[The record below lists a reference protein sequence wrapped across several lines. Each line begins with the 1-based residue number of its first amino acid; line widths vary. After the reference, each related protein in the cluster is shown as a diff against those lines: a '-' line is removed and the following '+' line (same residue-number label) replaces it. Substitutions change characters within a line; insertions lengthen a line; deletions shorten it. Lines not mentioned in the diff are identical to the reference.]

1 MMKDFNYKICLIGM
15 PGSGKTTLGKEIAN
29 IFDYEF
35 IDMDSLI
42 KKETG
47 LRISQIFL
55 IKGEEYFRTI
65 ETSILEKIISNDK
78 KIIISTGGGI
88 ILKNQKILKKTYN
101 IYLECNI
108 NTLVKRLN
116 SSKERPLIG
125 DNIFKNV
132 NQLLNEREF
141 LYKKISNAIVDS
153 NKIKKNIIN
162 QIQEIIT
169 HENNK

>member
-15 PGSGKTTLGKEIAN
+15 PGSGKTTLGKEIARV
-29 IFDYEF
+29 FDYEF

-47 LRISQIFL
+47 LKISQIFSN
-55 IKGEEYFRTI
+55 KGEEYFRSI
-65 ETSILEKIISNDK
+65 ETSILEKIILNDK
-78 KIIISTGGGI
+78 KLIISTGGGI
-88 ILKNQKILKKTYN
+88 VLRNQKILEKTYN

-125 DNIFKNV
+125 DNIVKNV
-132 NQLLNEREF
+132 NQLLIEREI
-141 LYKKISNAIVDS
+141 LYKTISNAIVDS
-153 NKIKKNIIN
+153 NKTKINIIN

>member
-15 PGSGKTTLGKEIAN
+15 PGSGKTTLGKEIAR

-47 LRISQIFL
+47 LKISQIFSN
-55 IKGEEYFRTI
+55 KGEEYFRSI
-65 ETSILEKIISNDK
+65 ETSILEKIILNDK
-78 KIIISTGGGI
+78 KLIISTGGGI
-88 ILKNQKILKKTYN
+88 VLRNQKILEKTYN

-108 NTLVKRLN
+108 NTLVKRLK

-132 NQLLNEREF
+132 NQLLIEREF
-141 LYKKISNAIVDS
+141 LYKEISNAIVDS

>member
-1 MMKDFNYKICLIGM
+1 MIKDFNYKICLIGM
-15 PGSGKTTLGKEIAN
+15 PGSGKTTLGKEIAR

-47 LRISQIFL
+47 LKISQIFL
-55 IKGEEYFRTI
+55 NKGEEYFRSI
-65 ETSILEKIISNDK
+65 ETSILEKIILNDK
-78 KIIISTGGGI
+78 KLIISSGGGI
-88 ILKNQKILKKTYN
+88 VLRNQKILEKTYN

-108 NTLVKRLN
+108 NTLVKRLK

-132 NQLLNEREF
+132 NQLLIEREI
-141 LYKKISNAIVDS
+141 LYKTISNAIVDS
-153 NKIKKNIIN
+153 NKTKKNIIN

>member
-15 PGSGKTTLGKEIAN
+15 PGSGKTTLGKEIAS

-47 LRISQIFL
+47 LKISQIFL
-55 IKGEEYFRTI
+55 NKGEEYFRTI
-65 ETSILEKIISNDK
+65 ETSILEKTISSDK

-88 ILKNQKILKKTYN
+88 ILRNKKILKKTYN

-108 NTLVKRLN
+108 DTLVKRLN
-116 SSKERPLIG
+116 SSRERPLIG
-125 DNIFKNV
+125 DNIFKDV
-132 NQLLNEREF
+132 NQLLIEREF
-141 LYKKISNAIVDS
+141 LYKEISNAIVDS

>member
-15 PGSGKTTLGKEIAN
+15 PGSGKTTLGKEIAR

-47 LRISQIFL
+47 LKISQIFL
-55 IKGEEYFRTI
+55 NKGEEYFRSI
-65 ETSILEKIISNDK
+65 ETSILEKIILNDK
-78 KIIISTGGGI
+78 KLIISTGGGI
-88 ILKNQKILKKTYN
+88 VLKNQKILKKTYN

-125 DNIFKNV
+125 DNIVKNV
-132 NQLLNEREF
+132 NQLLIEREI
-141 LYKKISNAIVDS
+141 LYKTISNAIVDS
-153 NKIKKNIIN
+153 NKTKINIIN

>member
-1 MMKDFNYKICLIGM
+1 MKDFNYKICLIGM
-15 PGSGKTTLGKEIAN
+15 PGSGKTTLGKEIAR

-47 LRISQIFL
+47 LKISQIFSN
-55 IKGEEYFRTI
+55 KGEEYFRSI
-65 ETSILEKIISNDK
+65 ETSILEKIILNDK
-78 KIIISTGGGI
+78 KLIISTGGGI
-88 ILKNQKILKKTYN
+88 VLRNQKILEKTYN

-125 DNIFKNV
+125 DNIVKNV
-132 NQLLNEREF
+132 NQLLIEREI
-141 LYKKISNAIVDS
+141 LYKTISNAIVDS
-153 NKIKKNIIN
+153 NKTKINIIN

>member
-15 PGSGKTTLGKEIAN
+15 PGSGKTTLGKEIARV
-29 IFDYEF
+29 FDYEF

-47 LRISQIFL
+47 LKISQIFSN
-55 IKGEEYFRTI
+55 KGEEYFRSI
-65 ETSILEKIISNDK
+65 ETSILEKIILNDK
-78 KIIISTGGGI
+78 KLIISTGGGI
-88 ILKNQKILKKTYN
+88 VLRNQKILKKTYN

-108 NTLVKRLN
+108 NTLVKRLK

-132 NQLLNEREF
+132 NQLLIEREF
-141 LYKKISNAIVDS
+141 LYKEISNAIVDS

>member
-15 PGSGKTTLGKEIAN
+15 PGSGKTTLGKEIAS

-47 LRISQIFL
+47 LKISQIFL
-55 IKGEEYFRTI
+55 NKGEEYFRTI
-65 ETSILEKIISNDK
+65 ETSILEKTISSDK

-88 ILKNQKILKKTYN
+88 ILRNKKILKKTYN

-108 NTLVKRLN
+108 NTLVKRLK

-132 NQLLNEREF
+132 NQLLIEREF
-141 LYKKISNAIVDS
+141 LYKEISNAIVDS
-153 NKIKKNIIN
+153 NEIKKNIIN

>member
-15 PGSGKTTLGKEIAN
+15 PGSGKTTLGKEIAR

-47 LRISQIFL
+47 LKISQIFSN
-55 IKGEEYFRTI
+55 KGEEYFRSI
-65 ETSILEKIISNDK
+65 ETSILEKIILNDK
-78 KIIISTGGGI
+78 KLIISTGGGI
-88 ILKNQKILKKTYN
+88 VLKNQKILKKTYN

-125 DNIFKNV
+125 DNIVKNV
-132 NQLLNEREF
+132 NQLLIEREI
-141 LYKKISNAIVDS
+141 LYKTISNAIVDS
-153 NKIKKNIIN
+153 NKTKINIIN

>member
-15 PGSGKTTLGKEIAN
+15 PGSGKTTLGKEIAR

-47 LRISQIFL
+47 LKISQIFL
-55 IKGEEYFRTI
+55 NKGEEYFRSI
-65 ETSILEKIISNDK
+65 ETSILEKIILNDK
-78 KIIISTGGGI
+78 KLIISSGGGI
-88 ILKNQKILKKTYN
+88 VLRNQKILKKTYN

-108 NTLVKRLN
+108 NTLVKRLS

-125 DNIFKNV
+125 DNIVKNV
-132 NQLLNEREF
+132 NQLLIEREI

-153 NKIKKNIIN
+153 NKTKKNIIN
-162 QIQEIIT
+162 KIQEIIT
-169 HENNK
+169 YENNK

>member
-1 MMKDFNYKICLIGM
+1 MKDFNYKICLIGM
-15 PGSGKTTLGKEIAN
+15 PGSGKTTLGKEIAR

-47 LRISQIFL
+47 LKISQIFL
-55 IKGEEYFRTI
+55 NKGEEYFRSI
-65 ETSILEKIISNDK
+65 ETSILEKIILNDK
-78 KIIISTGGGI
+78 KLIISTGGGI
-88 ILKNQKILKKTYN
+88 VLRNQKILKKTYN

-108 NTLVKRLN
+108 NTLVKRLS

-125 DNIFKNV
+125 DNIVKNV
-132 NQLLNEREF
+132 NQLLIEREI
-141 LYKKISNAIVDS
+141 LYKMISNAIVDS
-153 NKIKKNIIN
+153 NKTKKNIIN

>member
-15 PGSGKTTLGKEIAN
+15 PGSGKTTLGKEIAS

-47 LRISQIFL
+47 LKISQIFL
-55 IKGEEYFRTI
+55 NKGEEYFRSI
-65 ETSILEKIISNDK
+65 ETSILEKIILNDK
-78 KIIISTGGGI
+78 KLIISTGGGI
-88 ILKNQKILKKTYN
+88 VLRNQKILEKTYN

-108 NTLVKRLN
+108 NTLVKRLG

-125 DNIFKNV
+125 DNIVKNV
-132 NQLLNEREF
+132 NQLLIEREI
-141 LYKKISNAIVDS
+141 LYKTISNAIVDS
-153 NKIKKNIIN
+153 NKTKKNIIN

>member
-1 MMKDFNYKICLIGM
+1 MKDFNYKICLIGM
-15 PGSGKTTLGKEIAN
+15 PGSGKTTLGKEIAS

-35 IDMDSLI
+35 VDMDSLI

-47 LRISQIFL
+47 LKISQIFL
-55 IKGEEYFRTI
+55 NKGEEYFRTI

-88 ILKNQKILKKTYN
+88 ILRNKKILKKTYN

-125 DNIFKNV
+125 DNIFKDV
-132 NQLLNEREF
+132 NQLLIEREF
-141 LYKKISNAIVDS
+141 LYKEISNAIVDS

>member
-1 MMKDFNYKICLIGM
+1 MKDFNYKICLIGM
-15 PGSGKTTLGKEIAN
+15 PGSGKTTLGNEIAR

-47 LRISQIFL
+47 LKISQIFL
-55 IKGEEYFRTI
+55 DKGEEYFRSI
-65 ETSILEKIISNDK
+65 ETSILEKIILNDK
-78 KIIISTGGGI
+78 KLIISTGGGI
-88 ILKNQKILKKTYN
+88 VLRNQKILEKTYN

-108 NTLVKRLN
+108 NTLVKRLG

-125 DNIFKNV
+125 DNIVKNV
-132 NQLLNEREF
+132 NQLLIEREI
-141 LYKKISNAIVDS
+141 LYKTISNAIVDS
-153 NKIKKNIIN
+153 NKTKKNIIN

>member
-15 PGSGKTTLGKEIAN
+15 PGSGKTTLGKEIAS

-47 LRISQIFL
+47 LKISQIFL
-55 IKGEEYFRTI
+55 NKGEEYFRTT

-78 KIIISTGGGI
+78 KIIISTGGGV
-88 ILKNQKILKKTYN
+88 ILRNQKILKKTYN

-108 NTLVKRLN
+108 DTLVKRLN
-116 SSKERPLIG
+116 SSRERPLIG
-125 DNIFKNV
+125 DNIFGNV
-132 NQLLNEREF
+132 NQLLIEREI

-153 NKIKKNIIN
+153 NKNKKNIIN
-162 QIQEIIT
+162 QIQEIIM

>member
-15 PGSGKTTLGKEIAN
+15 PGSGKTTLGKEIAR

-47 LRISQIFL
+47 LKISQIFL
-55 IKGEEYFRTI
+55 NKGEEYFRSI
-65 ETSILEKIISNDK
+65 ETSILEKIILNDK
-78 KIIISTGGGI
+78 KLIISTGGGI
-88 ILKNQKILKKTYN
+88 VLRNQKILKKTYN

-125 DNIFKNV
+125 DNIVKNV
-132 NQLLNEREF
+132 NQLLIEREI
-141 LYKKISNAIVDS
+141 LYKTISNAIVDS
-153 NKIKKNIIN
+153 NKTKKNIIN

>member
-15 PGSGKTTLGKEIAN
+15 PGSGKTTLGKEIARV
-29 IFDYEF
+29 FDYEF

-47 LRISQIFL
+47 LKISQIFSN
-55 IKGEEYFRTI
+55 KGEEYFRSI
-65 ETSILEKIISNDK
+65 ETSILEKIILNDK
-78 KIIISTGGGI
+78 KLIISTGGGI
-88 ILKNQKILKKTYN
+88 VLKNQKILKKTYN

-125 DNIFKNV
+125 DNIVKNV
-132 NQLLNEREF
+132 NQLLIEREI
-141 LYKKISNAIVDS
+141 LYKTISNAIVDS
-153 NKIKKNIIN
+153 NKTKINIIN

>member
-15 PGSGKTTLGKEIAN
+15 PGSGKTTLGKEIAR

-47 LRISQIFL
+47 LKISQIFL
-55 IKGEEYFRTI
+55 NKGEEYFRSI
-65 ETSILEKIISNDK
+65 ETSILEKIILNDK

-88 ILKNQKILKKTYN
+88 VLRNQKILKKTYN

-108 NTLVKRLN
+108 NTLVKRLK

-125 DNIFKNV
+125 DNIVKNV
-132 NQLLNEREF
+132 NQLLIEREI
-141 LYKKISNAIVDS
+141 LYKTISNAIVDS
-153 NKIKKNIIN
+153 NKTKKNIID

>member
-1 MMKDFNYKICLIGM
+1 MKDFNYKICLIGM
-15 PGSGKTTLGKEIAN
+15 PGSGKTTLGKEIAR

-47 LRISQIFL
+47 LKISQIFL
-55 IKGEEYFRTI
+55 NKGEEYFRSI
-65 ETSILEKIISNDK
+65 ETSILEKIILNDK
-78 KIIISTGGGI
+78 KLIISTGGGI
-88 ILKNQKILKKTYN
+88 VLRNQKILKKTYN

-108 NTLVKRLN
+108 NTLVKRLS

-125 DNIFKNV
+125 DNIVQNV
-132 NQLLNEREF
+132 NQLLIEREI
-141 LYKKISNAIVDS
+141 LYKTISNAIVDS
-153 NKIKKNIIN
+153 NKTKKNIIN

>member
-1 MMKDFNYKICLIGM
+1 MKDFNYKICLIGM
-15 PGSGKTTLGKEIAN
+15 PGSGKTTLGKEIAR

-35 IDMDSLI
+35 IDMDLLI

-47 LRISQIFL
+47 LKISQIFL
-55 IKGEEYFRTI
+55 NKGEEYFRSI
-65 ETSILEKIISNDK
+65 ETSILEKIILNDK
-78 KIIISTGGGI
+78 KLIISSGGGI
-88 ILKNQKILKKTYN
+88 VLRNQKILKKTYN

-108 NTLVKRLN
+108 NTLVKRLS

-125 DNIFKNV
+125 DNIVKNV
-132 NQLLNEREF
+132 NQLLIEREI
-141 LYKKISNAIVDS
+141 LYKTISNAIVDS
-153 NKIKKNIIN
+153 NKTKINIIN

>member
-1 MMKDFNYKICLIGM
+1 MKDFNYKICLIGM
-15 PGSGKTTLGKEIAN
+15 PGSGKTTLGKEIAS

-47 LRISQIFL
+47 LKISQIFL
-55 IKGEEYFRTI
+55 NKGEEYFRTI
-65 ETSILEKIISNDK
+65 ETSILEKIILNDK
-78 KIIISTGGGI
+78 KLIISTGGGI

-125 DNIFKNV
+125 DNIVKNV
-132 NQLLNEREF
+132 NQLLIEREI
-141 LYKKISNAIVDS
+141 LYKTISNAIVDS
-153 NKIKKNIIN
+153 NKTKINIIN

>member
-1 MMKDFNYKICLIGM
+1 MKDFNYKICLIGM
-15 PGSGKTTLGKEIAN
+15 PGSGKTTLGKEIAR

-47 LRISQIFL
+47 LKISQIFL
-55 IKGEEYFRTI
+55 NKGEEYFRSI
-65 ETSILEKIISNDK
+65 ETSILEKIILNDK
-78 KIIISTGGGI
+78 KLIISTGGGI
-88 ILKNQKILKKTYN
+88 VLRNQKILKKTYN

-108 NTLVKRLN
+108 NTLVKRLS

-125 DNIFKNV
+125 DNIVKNV
-132 NQLLNEREF
+132 NQLLIEREI
-141 LYKKISNAIVDS
+141 LYKTISNAIVDS

>member
-15 PGSGKTTLGKEIAN
+15 PGSGKTTLGKEIAS

-47 LRISQIFL
+47 LKISQIFL
-55 IKGEEYFRTI
+55 NKGEEYFRTI
-65 ETSILEKIISNDK
+65 ETSILEKTISSDK

-88 ILKNQKILKKTYN
+88 ILRNKKILKKTYN

-108 NTLVKRLN
+108 NTLVKRLK

-132 NQLLNEREF
+132 NQLLIEREF
-141 LYKKISNAIVDS
+141 LYKEISNAIVDS

>member
-15 PGSGKTTLGKEIAN
+15 PGSGKTTLGKEIAR

-47 LRISQIFL
+47 LKISQIFSN
-55 IKGEEYFRTI
+55 KGEEYFRSI
-65 ETSILEKIISNDK
+65 ETSILEKIILNDK
-78 KIIISTGGGI
+78 KLIISTGGGI
-88 ILKNQKILKKTYN
+88 VLRNQKILEKTYN

-108 NTLVKRLN
+108 NTLVKRLG

-125 DNIFKNV
+125 DNIVKNV
-132 NQLLNEREF
+132 NQLLIEREI
-141 LYKKISNAIVDS
+141 LYKTISNAIVDS
-153 NKIKKNIIN
+153 NKTKINIIN

>member
-1 MMKDFNYKICLIGM
+1 MKDFNYKICLIGM
-15 PGSGKTTLGKEIAN
+15 PGSGKTTLGKEIAR

-47 LRISQIFL
+47 LKISQIFL
-55 IKGEEYFRTI
+55 DKGEEYFRTL
-65 ETSILEKIISNDK
+65 ETSILEKIILNDK

-88 ILKNQKILKKTYN
+88 VLRNQKILKKTYN

-108 NTLVKRLN
+108 NTLVKRLS

-125 DNIFKNV
+125 DNIVKNV
-132 NQLLNEREF
+132 NQLLIEREI
-141 LYKKISNAIVDS
+141 LYKTISNAIVDS
-153 NKIKKNIIN
+153 SKIKKNIID

-169 HENNK
+169 HENYK

>member
-1 MMKDFNYKICLIGM
+1 MKDFNYKICLIGM
-15 PGSGKTTLGKEIAN
+15 PGSGKTTLGKEIAR

-47 LRISQIFL
+47 LKISQIFL
-55 IKGEEYFRTI
+55 NKGEEYFRSI
-65 ETSILEKIISNDK
+65 ETSILEKIILNDK

-88 ILKNQKILKKTYN
+88 VLRNQKILEKTYN

-108 NTLVKRLN
+108 NTLVKRLG

-125 DNIFKNV
+125 DNIVKNV
-132 NQLLNEREF
+132 NQLLIEREI
-141 LYKKISNAIVDS
+141 LYKTISNAIVDS
-153 NKIKKNIIN
+153 NKTKKNIIN

>member
-1 MMKDFNYKICLIGM
+1 MKDFNYKICLIGM
-15 PGSGKTTLGKEIAN
+15 PGSGKTTLGKEIAS

-47 LRISQIFL
+47 LKISQIFL
-55 IKGEEYFRTI
+55 NKGEEYFRTI
-65 ETSILEKIISNDK
+65 ETSILEKTISSDK

-88 ILKNQKILKKTYN
+88 ILRNKKILKKTYN

-116 SSKERPLIG
+116 SSKERPLIR
-125 DNIFKNV
+125 DNIFKDV
-132 NQLLNEREF
+132 NQLLIEREF
-141 LYKKISNAIVDS
+141 LYKEISNAIVDS

>member
-15 PGSGKTTLGKEIAN
+15 PGSGKTTLGKEIAR

-47 LRISQIFL
+47 LKISQIFL
-55 IKGEEYFRTI
+55 NKGEEYFRSI
-65 ETSILEKIISNDK
+65 ETSILEKIILNDK
-78 KIIISTGGGI
+78 KLIISTGGGI
-88 ILKNQKILKKTYN
+88 VLRNQKILEKTYN

-125 DNIFKNV
+125 DNIVKNV
-132 NQLLNEREF
+132 NQLLIEREI
-141 LYKKISNAIVDS
+141 LYKTISNAIVDS
-153 NKIKKNIIN
+153 NKTKKNIIN

>member
-15 PGSGKTTLGKEIAN
+15 PGSGKTTLGKEIAS

-47 LRISQIFL
+47 LKISQIFL
-55 IKGEEYFRTI
+55 NKGEEYFRTI
-65 ETSILEKIISNDK
+65 ETSILEKTISSDK

-88 ILKNQKILKKTYN
+88 ILRNKKILKKTYN

-125 DNIFKNV
+125 DNIFKDV
-132 NQLLNEREF
+132 NQLLIEREF
-141 LYKKISNAIVDS
+141 LYKEISNAIVDS